1 MQGTRMR
8 KLVDSKIIR
17 ESRLV
22 YRMEAVRR

>member
-8 KLVDSKIIR
+8 KLADSKIIR

-22 YRMEAVRR
+22 YRMEAIRR